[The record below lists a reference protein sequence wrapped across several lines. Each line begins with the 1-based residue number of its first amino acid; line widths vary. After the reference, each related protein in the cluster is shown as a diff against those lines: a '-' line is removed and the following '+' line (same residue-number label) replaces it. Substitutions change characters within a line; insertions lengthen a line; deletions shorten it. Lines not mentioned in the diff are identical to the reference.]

1 MKNGGAEQCLLTAA
15 EDGEILPREA
25 FSPRS
30 TVFMVA
36 RQGGQSCSP
45 REAWEEDSKQ
55 LNCFPELRR
64 QPVRCSKPAP
74 APAPQVLHPGAGTRK
89 VAKKFGS
96 RSTLCGSFW
105 HPARLH
111 RPPPAARRV
120 FFWILRSCASLGLG
134 FPTHIDVVDAAR
146 ELPCS
151 GPPRMRNWANHTLH
165 QRTFS
170 AWVYG

>member
-45 REAWEEDSKQ
+45 REAWDKDSKQ
-55 LNCFPELRR
+55 LNCFLELRR
-64 QPVRCSKPAP
+64 QPARCSKPAP
-74 APAPQVLHPGAGTRK
+74 APATQVLHPGAGTRK
-89 VAKKFGS
+89 VAKKFGG
-96 RSTLCGSFW
+96 RSTLCGSSW

-111 RPPPAARRV
+111 RPPPGCEACLFLDPTVLCIFGPWLPHTHRRRGRRKGAP
-120 FFWILRSCASLGLG
+120 LLG
-134 FPTHIDVVDAAR
+134 TAKNA
-146 ELPCS
+146 
-151 GPPRMRNWANHTLH
+151 
-165 QRTFS
+165 
-170 AWVYG
+170 